1 MGIPK
6 FFRFISERWPLISQ
20 LIDGT
25 QIPEFDNLYLDMNSI
40 LHTCTRPKD
49 EDVTKRLTEE
59 EVFSAIFAYID
70 HLFDTIKPKEVFYMA
85 IDGVAPRAKMNQQRA
100 RRFRTAVDAEK
111 NLEKAIKEGLEI
123 PKEEP
128 FDSNSITPGTEF
140 MAKLTRYLKYFIHK
154 KVSTDSR
161 WQNVQIILSGH
172 EVPGEGEH
180 KIMEY
185 IRTKKA
191 QKDYNPNLRHCIYG
205 LDADL
210 IMLGLVSHEPHFALL
225 REEVTFGRKPTQPKT
240 VEDQRFFLLHLS
252 LVREYLELEFQ
263 DLKETIQFDY
273 DFERVLDDFILIMYV
288 IGNDFLP
295 NLPDLHLNKGA
306 FPLLIETFK
315 EALRGLDGYIN
326 EYGQINLKRLGVWL
340 DILSKFELENFEQVE
355 VDLEWFNKQL
365 ENISISGEKKR
376 ERQGK
381 LLLLKQQK
389 KLVSIIKPWLLK
401 ATSSKIPND
410 IEDEQIPRLE
420 LPTEDSKNNLEFLKE
435 FAFNTGL
442 IITHSTSKGT
452 YTAKVDV
459 DGIDPTETDEEFTE
473 RVNELRRTIKRYEA
487 AIILDAEGE
496 EVTEERKVIYNEKFE
511 HWKDEYYKD
520 KLNFSIKDEQSLKTM
535 TENYIEGLQWVL
547 FYYYRGVQSWP
558 WYYRYHYAPR
568 ISDIKKGLDVMINF
582 EKGEPFRP
590 FEQLMAV
597 LPARSRQLVPAT
609 YRPLMTEPNSPIID
623 FYPSDVETDMNGKTA
638 EWEAVVK
645 LAFVDPVRLKEAMAP
660 HNAEL
665 SPEEKQRNSFGT
677 DILFTFNP
685 QIDEV
690 YKSPLTGVFT
700 DIESNKCYE
709 RSYLLPPVDPAQY
722 VTGLC
727 EGVLTGTNALAGF
740 PSLKS
745 IPFSNE
751 LKAAGLYIFN
761 QPSRSVSMILSPD
774 DTHEGLLVE
783 QFAKRFLGKV
793 VYTRYP
799 YLRESKVINIQDGTN
814 EYFLAKSDK
823 GFKVTSRPIDP
834 DDSKQFKSTRD
845 NILRN
850 YTTSKGI
857 QLKGVRALVK
867 VVPVTG
873 LRRNATGAYVKDYAK
888 EDEVYPLELVVD
900 DVKNKDE
907 RYAERPPLPI
917 NEEFPV
923 DSKVIFLGDYAYGG
937 EATVNGYASTSRL
950 NLSVV
955 KKSMKAEPTIGAV
968 QAALEQKEVK
978 YFPSYEVSRN
988 LQLHPLFLSKITSS
1002 FSVENEKGKRINV
1015 GLDLKF
1021 DSRREKVLGF
1031 TKKNEKGW
1039 EFSVLAIKL
1048 IQEYRRMFPDFFKAL
1063 SRPTNNAKGI
1073 PSVNDIWKG
1082 ADSKYIEQ
1090 RLKEITDWLKV
1101 VKSEFIKVTLES
1113 DSLSRRSIKEIED
1126 QIEIYAAQDDKEEA
1140 KKLGG
1145 VPREAVLDPSV
1156 SFNKLK
1162 GQSFKL
1168 GDRVVYVHDSGKVP
1182 LFSKGTVIAYNS
1194 IGSSVTLQVLFDKP
1208 LIGGN
1213 KFNGRLRTNRA
1224 LNVDSSLVLNLSY
1237 KQFIYHSKAS
1247 AVKSKTVNG
1256 KSAKPTSRPKVPLT
1270 NVPAPLKSKNSKESD
1285 ISKSKDTKA
1294 KSETKPKSAPKP
1306 KTKKENE
1313 LLSLLKGKKD
1323 EKKGDEKSADEKKS
1337 ENAEEEAGEDGETDS
1352 TNPLNVYSSKHIQA
1366 SILGQLQGY
1375 PPMPPQG
1382 PFPPQFHPAQF
1393 TQPIPQG
1400 FPPQM
1405 PMPGFPPQFPP
1416 MMPGFPPGQFPIPP
1430 QQQPPQQQPQQ
1441 EPAPSQKSQKSD
1453 PQENSHSSKSSRGNG
1468 SGGRGRG
1475 NNFKDRG
1482 RGGKPSRG
1490 GRSQNGTSK
1499 KTEGSKKADAK

>member
-20 LIDGT
+20 LIDGN

-49 EDVTKRLTEE
+49 ADVTKRLTEE

-161 WQNVQIILSGH
+161 WQDVQIILSGH

-180 KIMEY
+180 KIMEF

-225 REEVTFGRKPTQPKT
+225 REEVTFGRRPTQPKT

-263 DLKETIQFDY
+263 DLKETVQFEY

-326 EYGQINLKRLGVWL
+326 EYGKINLQRLGVWL

-376 ERQGK
+376 QRQGK
-381 LLLLKQQK
+381 IMILKQQK
-389 KLVSIIKPWLLK
+389 KLVGMIKPWLLK
-401 ATSSKIPND
+401 VTSARPSSELDDEKIPT
-410 IEDEQIPRLE
+410 LE
-420 LPTEDSKNNLEFLKE
+420 LPADIAENNLDFLRK
-435 FAFNTGL
+435 FAFDTGL
-442 IITHSTSKGT
+442 IVVHSKSKNT
-452 YTAKVDV
+452 YTAKIDV
-459 DGIDPTETDEEFTE
+459 DGIDPNETDEEFTE
-473 RVNELRRTIKRYEA
+473 RLNELRRSIKKYEA

-496 EVTEERKVIYNEKFE
+496 EVAEERKTLYNEKFE
-511 HWKDEYYKD
+511 HWKDNYYKD
-520 KLNFSIKDEQSLKTM
+520 KLNFSIHDEESLKAM

-558 WYYRYHYAPR
+558 WYYKYHYAPR
-568 ISDIKKGLDVMINF
+568 ISDIKKGLGVLINL
-582 EKGEPFRP
+582 EKGEPFKP

-645 LAFVDPVRLKEAMAP
+645 LAFVDPARLKEAMSS
-660 HNAEL
+660 HNL
-665 SPEEKQRNSFGT
+665 DLTLEEKQRNSFGS

-685 QIDEV
+685 QINEF
-690 YKSPLTGVFT
+690 YKSPLTGVFS
-700 DIESNKCYE
+700 DIESNRCYE
-709 RSYLLPPVDPAQY
+709 RAYHLPAVDPANY

-727 EGVLTGTNALAGF
+727 EGALLGENALAGF
-740 PSLKS
+740 PTLKS
-745 IPFSNE
+745 IPFQSE

-761 QPSRSVSMILSPD
+761 QPSRSVSMILTPE
-774 DTHEGLLVE
+774 DTHEGLLVD
-783 QFAKRFLGKV
+783 QFAKRFIGKV

-799 YLRESKVINIQDGTN
+799 YLRESKIISIQDGST
-814 EYFLAKSDK
+814 EYYLSKTDK
-823 GFKVTSRPIDP
+823 GSKVASRSMDP
-834 DDSKQFKSTRD
+834 DDSKQFKATRD
-845 NILRN
+845 NMFKN
-850 YTTSKGI
+850 YTTTKGI
-857 QLKGVRALVK
+857 HLKNIRALVK
-867 VVPVTG
+867 VVPVSG
-873 LRRNATGAYVKDYAK
+873 LKRNSTGAYIKDYSK
-888 EDEVYPLELVVD
+888 EDEIYPLQLVVD
-900 DVKNKDE
+900 EVKHKDE
-907 RYAERPPLPI
+907 RFAEKPPLPI

-923 DSKVIFLGDYAYGG
+923 GSKVIFLGDYAYGG
-937 EATVNGYASTSRL
+937 EATVTGYLSTSRL
-950 NLSVV
+950 NISVI
-955 KKSMKAEPTIGAV
+955 KKSIKAEPTIGAIK
-968 QAALEQKEVK
+968 ASAEHRDFK
-978 YFPSYEVSRN
+978 YFPSFEVARN
-988 LQLHPLFLSKITSS
+988 LHLQPLFLSKITSS
-1002 FSVENEKGKRINV
+1002 FIIENEKGQRVYV

-1021 DSRREKVLGF
+1021 DSRREKVLGY
-1031 TKKNEKGW
+1031 TKKGERTW
-1039 EFSVLAIKL
+1039 EYSILAINL
-1048 IQEYRRMFPDFFKAL
+1048 IQQYRKLFPDFFNAL
-1063 SRPTNNAKGI
+1063 AKPTGNSRQV
-1073 PSVNDIWKG
+1073 PSVNSIWPK
-1082 ADSKYIEQ
+1082 ADSKTIEQ
-1090 RLKEITDWLKV
+1090 NLKKITDWLKE
-1101 VKSEFIKVTLES
+1101 VKSDFIKVSLES
-1113 DSLSRRSIKEIED
+1113 DSLSRKSIKEIED
-1126 QIEIYAAQDDKEEA
+1126 QIEIYAVQADKEES

-1145 VPREAVLDPSV
+1145 VPRDAVLDPAV

-1162 GQSFKL
+1162 SQSFKL
-1168 GDRVVYVHDSGKVP
+1168 GDRVVYIHDSGKVP

-1194 IGSSVTLQVLFDKP
+1194 LGSSVTLQVLFDKP
-1208 LIGGN
+1208 LMGGN
-1213 KFNGRLRTNRA
+1213 KFDGRLRTNRA

-1247 AVKSKTVNG
+1247 AGKKDLSKTSKQANGKPVKPRAPVAAPEAVKSTKGETQ
-1256 KSAKPTSRPKVPLT
+1256 
-1270 NVPAPLKSKNSKESD
+1270 KNKGE
-1285 ISKSKDTKA
+1285 TAKA
-1294 KSETKPKSAPKP
+1294 KVDTKP
-1306 KTKKENE
+1306 KTKKEHE

-1323 EKKGDEKSADEKKS
+1323 EKKDEANGKEEETTGDEAT
-1337 ENAEEEAGEDGETDS
+1337 NAS
-1352 TNPLNVYSSKHIQA
+1352 LNAYSSKHIQA
-1366 SILGQLQGY
+1366 SILNQLQGF
-1375 PPMPPQG
+1375 PPAPPPGQ
-1382 PFPPQFHPAQF
+1382 FPPQF
-1393 TQPIPQG
+1393 IPQFG
-1400 FPPQM
+1400 QQIP
-1405 PMPGFPPQFPP
+1405 PGFPPQFFPVYPP
-1416 MMPGFPPGQFPIPP
+1416 PGGPVPPGFPPNQVPFPPQFQQSQPPAQFQP
-1430 QQQPPQQQPQQ
+1430 QQQDSKTESNEKKKVQG
-1441 EPAPSQKSQKSD
+1441 
-1453 PQENSHSSKSSRGNG
+1453 SSN
-1468 SGGRGRG
+1468 RGRG
-1475 NNFKDRG
+1475 NNRG
-1482 RGGKPSRG
+1482 RGGKSTRGDGNASPRG
-1490 GRSQNGTSK
+1490 GKRNGNQQNGDSEK
-1499 KTEGSKKADAK
+1499 PQGKDA